1 MTCWAI
7 TTPGLEPL
15 LEGELQSLGLV
26 VGVSEPGGAT
36 FEATAAELARA
47 LIGLRTASR
56 VAVRL
61 AAFHA
66 RSFAEL
72 ERHAAKVAWGDVIA
86 PGHAVHFRVTSRKSK
101 LYHQDGIAERLE
113 RAVVLQHRTVEPVRA
128 PSRAEEIESPRVDPP
143 PLQRILVRVMR
154 DEVVLSA
161 DAAGA
166 LMHLRGYRQA
176 VAKAPLRET
185 LAAALLLASGWDTS
199 LPLADPFCGSG
210 TIAIEA
216 AMIARRLPPGRT
228 RRFAAENWP
237 GFAPAFVTA
246 RAEGRARELPA
257 APASIAASDRDGG
270 AIEAIQANAERAGVP
285 GDISVTRA
293 TISALPPDDKSGWIV
308 TNPPYGARIGERT
321 ALRDLYATLGRV
333 LTERRPAWR
342 LAMLSADRM
351 LEAQTRLRLTEVLR
365 TTNGGIPVRVVSTGE
380 RRENGKERSGREAR
394 REK

>member
-1 MTCWAI
+1 MALADRLTCWAI
-7 TTPGLEPL
+7 TTPGLESL
-15 LEGELQSLGLV
+15 LEGELGSLGLV
-26 VGVSEPGGAT
+26 AGAIEPGGVT
-36 FEATAAELARA
+36 FEANAAGLARA

-66 RSFAEL
+66 RSFPEL
-72 ERHAAKVAWGDVIA
+72 ERHAATVEWGDVIA

-101 LYHQDGIAERLE
+101 LYHHDGVAERLE

-128 PSRAEEIESPRVDPP
+128 PSRAEAIESPGADPP
-143 PLQRILVRVMR
+143 ALQRILVRVLR

-166 LMHLRGYRQA
+166 LLHLRGYRQA

-185 LAAALLLASGWDTS
+185 LAAALLLASGWDAT

-216 AMIARRLPPGRT
+216 AMIARRLAPGRA

-237 GFAPAFVTA
+237 GFAAPFAAA
-246 RAEGRARELPA
+246 RAEARSRELPSG
-257 APASIAASDRDGG
+257 PASIAASDRDAG
-270 AIEAIQANAERAGVP
+270 AIEALRANAGRAGVA
-285 GDISVTRA
+285 GDITSTRA
-293 TISALPPDDKSGWIV
+293 PISALQPDSRSGWV
-308 TNPPYGARIGERT
+308 VSNPPYGARIGERS

-333 LTERRPAWR
+333 VRERRPNWH

-351 LEAQTRLRLTEVLR
+351 LDAQTKLSLSEILR
-365 TTNGGIPVRVVSTGE
+365 TTNGGIPVRIVRT
-380 RRENGKERSGREAR
+380 
-394 REK
+394 